1 MIAINLLPKN
11 LRRSGEPSGWKI
23 AASVVPIVAVIGMAA
38 TQIVTQSQLAGVQ
51 RDIDSGNSELATRA
65 NDVREFDQ
73 LNAQRTQLQGIASV
87 ADALDA
93 SKTSWSA
100 DLARFVDRIPRSNE
114 SVVALDT
121 LTMRDTA
128 AGAAPAAQT
137 GGAAPYDGKS
147 VAKEFALT
155 GRARSSAA
163 LVTFLNTF
171 ETGSDTGVQF
181 QNATRDAQ
189 TGDYTFSA
197 TVGLV
202 GQPKKAS
209 QTVPGAGAAN
219 TAIPTA
225 PNTTPAGGQ
234 GAR

>member
-11 LRRSGEPSGWKI
+11 LRRSGEPSGWKV
-23 AASVVPIVAVIGMAA
+23 AAAVVPIVAVVGMAA
-38 TQIVTQSQLAGVQ
+38 TQIVTSSQLANVQ
-51 RDIDSGNSELATRA
+51 RDIDSGNSELSTRA

-73 LNAQRTQLQGIASV
+73 LNAQRSQLQGIASV
-87 ADALDA
+87 ADALNA
-93 SKTSWSA
+93 SKSSWSA
-100 DLARFVDRIPRSNE
+100 DLARFVDRIPGGNPPL
-114 SVVALDT
+114 VALDT
-121 LTMRDTA
+121 LTMRDTSK
-128 AGAAPAAQT
+128 GTAPAAQT
-137 GGAAPYDGKS
+137 GATPYDGKS

-155 GRARSSAA
+155 GRARSTQA
-163 LVTFLNTF
+163 LVNFLSTF

-181 QNATRDAQ
+181 QNATRDTQ

-202 GQPKKAS
+202 GQPKKAA
-209 QTVPGAGAAN
+209 QPVTGAAN
-219 TAIPTA
+219 ANTTIPAA